1 MEKGYI
7 YLKVILDGDE
17 VAGYLVVADAVI
29 AAYRAANFEAWE

>member
-7 YLKVILDGDE
+7 HLKGVLDGDE

-29 AAYRAANFEAWE
+29 ADYRAANLEAWE